1 MLLQGI
7 KLGIHILL
15 VAATAAVA
23 INEASFAAEPNVV
36 DLSEADTAAVIS
48 LFKFTH
54 DDPEFLHVGGSIS
67 VYEDGRQIVSAYM
80 TTLTA
85 TPDSLTCV
93 VDTRYRFGNKAEDA
107 ISWHPDE
114 YESVRTR
121 TAWKLSAPGNCDVL
135 DESVAKISV
144 DVDLD
149 VPIDVIPTL
158 LRLEQAIFQSIFEF
172 SDGAPYQDWASPKM
186 YHLLIADESAEPVRY
201 RAIFAKKGEAYGP
214 DILFYLTEGGI
225 RAESVSH
232 SKFNW

>member
-1 MLLQGI
+1 MLLQRI

-15 VAATAAVA
+15 VAATAAT
-23 INEASFAAEPNVV
+23 NEASFAAEPNVV
-36 DLSEADTAAVIS
+36 ELSEADTAAVIT

-54 DDPEFLHVGGSIS
+54 DDLEFLHVGGSIS

-85 TPDSLTCV
+85 TPDSLICV
-93 VDTRYRFGNKAEDA
+93 VDTRYRFGTKAEDA

-121 TAWKLSAPGNCDVL
+121 TAWELSAPGNCDVL
-135 DESVAKISV
+135 DESVPKISV

-149 VPIDVIPTL
+149 VPIDVVPAL
-158 LRLEQAIFQSIFEF
+158 LRLEKAIFQSVFEF
-172 SDGAPYQDWASPKM
+172 SDGASYQDWASPKM
-186 YHLLIADESAEPVRY
+186 YHLSIADDSSEPVRY

-214 DILFYLTEGGI
+214 DILFYLIEDGI